1 MKRYIYI
8 VAAIAL
14 LVACAKKEPPVFT
27 VGEHDNEIVLRTQ
40 VGELD
45 KDVQTK
51 ATDAVHNKHLA
62 FKKNTKIN
70 MCVEGRWVGHDPV
83 DLVKYTSALTVAETG
98 DSKHNGLSSWAP
110 KLFWDDFGTAD
121 PANATDGRTA
131 GLTVYGAAVDGL
143 AAWPEGY
150 DCQSSDF
157 WTSMSWTLDKDQS
170 GGWDSKDLLTS
181 NNIKSDI
188 DGTYKF
194 DKRNSADASNLL
206 IFTHAMAKV
215 TVKLTAGNG
224 FPGSET
230 ALENAQFES
239 APSVALL
246 GFFSSGTYNIKTKT
260 PGLQTSKG
268 DITPKLIAGGASSH
282 TASFDALVFPGN
294 SFANDAKVLKINADG
309 NVYYVTAEKINL
321 ANTAEGDIFEQ
332 GKNYVF
338 NIVVNKTE
346 VVVEATVKDWDDPIE
361 AQEEAPLIG
370 INTDFGTSG
379 TAFTGA
385 FDLYRSTNKNNG
397 YDENNTVDG
406 VNPASTYSYSESG
419 WSNDPLIYWPNHHTH
434 YFFRG
439 VYPAGTTVK
448 FADPDYDY
456 VDVNNVKFEEGTHP
470 SDLMIAMPLTGNATC
485 THGNVVADNGICA
498 TTGKIILNFS
508 HAMSKLEVRLKSS
521 DPSDANYVDLSDI
534 HTKVE
539 IVGGYNKGR
548 IAIVSGIHLDYV
560 DAEKGEYQLNDAAV
574 ESGFQRTTLDA
585 VVPQVLSD
593 DVYFKITVYN
603 RDNTTTDI
611 YTKQVNTIKD
621 SEGSIIKEWKP
632 GDHYIYSLKIT
643 RSEIYV
649 TATLTDWKRVDS
661 SEDIWM

>member
-1 MKRYIYI
+1 MRRFLYI
-8 VAAIAL
+8 VAAIAMV
-14 LVACAKKEPPVFT
+14 VACAEKEPPVYT
-27 VGEHDNEIVLRTQ
+27 VGEHDNEIVLRSQ
-40 VGELD
+40 VGEPD

-51 ATDAVHNKHLA
+51 ANDAEHSKHQA
-62 FKKNTKIN
+62 FKENT
-70 MCVEGRWVGHDPV
+70 MLRM
-83 DLVKYTSALTVAETG
+83 LVKGIWTGHSPEEVVKFTSAQTVAKTG
-98 DSKHNGLSSWAP
+98 ESKHNGLTGWSP

-121 PANATDGRTA
+121 PANATGRA
-131 GLTVYGAAVDGL
+131 EGLTIFGAAVDGL
-143 AAWPEGY
+143 AKGPSVDKWEAMG
-150 DCQSSDF
+150 
-157 WTSMSWTLDKDQS
+157 WTLDLDQS
-170 GGWDSKDLLTS
+170 GGWETGDLLSS
-181 NNIKSDI
+181 NNVTSGI

-194 DKRNSADASNLL
+194 DDRNSAAASNLL
-206 IFTHAMAKV
+206 IFTHAMTKV
-215 TVKLTAGNG
+215 TVRLTAADG
-224 FPGSET
+224 FPGYENGT
-230 ALENAQFES
+230 ENAKFE
-239 APSVALL
+239 ATPSVTLT
-246 GFFSSGTYNIKTKT
+246 GFYNSGTYNIKTKNPQPQT
-260 PGLQTSKG
+260 PAV
-268 DITPKLIAGGASSH
+268 DITPKLIDGGAGEH
-282 TASFDALVFPGN
+282 TAVYDALVFPGK
-294 SFANDAKVLKINADG
+294 SFNISDKVLKINADG
-309 NVYYVTAEKINL
+309 NVYYVTAAKIND
-321 ANTAEGDIFEQ
+321 AIAGDDKSFRD

-338 NIVVNKTE
+338 NILVKKTE
-346 VVVEATVKDWDDPIE
+346 VVVEATVKDWDEPIL
-361 AQEEAPLIG
+361 AQEETPVIE
-370 INTDFGTSG
+370 IDTDFGTAG
-379 TAFTGA
+379 IAFTGA
-385 FDLYRSTNKNNG
+385 FDLYRSTVKNKG
-397 YDENNTVDG
+397 YDENSTTEG
-406 VNPASTYSYSESG
+406 VNLASKYTYSPETG
-419 WSNDPLIYWPNHHTH
+419 WSNSPAIYWPNHQTH

-439 VYPAGTTVK
+439 VYPSGTQVK

>member
-1 MKRYIYI
+1 MRRYIYI
-8 VAAIAL
+8 VAAIAMV
-14 LVACAKKEPPVFT
+14 VACAEKEPPVYT
-27 VGEHDNEIVLRTQ
+27 VGEHDNEIVLRSQ
-40 VGELD
+40 VGEPD

-51 ATDAVHNKHLA
+51 ANDVEHSKHQA
-62 FKKNTKIN
+62 FKENTTLR
-70 MCVEGRWVGHDPV
+70 MLVEGKWTGHSPEEV
-83 DLVKYTSALTVAETG
+83 VKSTSAQTVAETG
-98 DSKHNGLSSWAP
+98 ESKHNGLTGWSP

-121 PANATDGRTA
+121 PANSATGRA
-131 GLTVYGAAVDGL
+131 QGLTIYGSAVDGL
-143 AAWPEGY
+143 AVGPTVDNWEA
-150 DCQSSDF
+150 
-157 WTSMSWTLDKDQS
+157 MSWTLDTDQS
-170 GGWDSKDLLTS
+170 DGWASEDLLSS
-181 NNIKSDI
+181 NNITSGE
-188 DGTYKF
+188 DGTLKF
-194 DKRNSADASNLL
+194 EQRNSVEASNLL

-215 TVKLTAGNG
+215 TVRLTAADG
-224 FPGSET
+224 FPGYET
-230 ALENAQFES
+230 GLDNAKFE
-239 APSVALL
+239 ATPLVTLV
-246 GFFSSGTYNIKTKT
+246 GFYNSGTYNIKTKT
-260 PGLQTSKG
+260 PTPQNPSVE
-268 DITPKLIAGGASSH
+268 ITPQKIEGGAENH
-282 TASFDALVFPGN
+282 IAVYDALVFPGN
-294 SFANDAKVLKINADG
+294 SFRDSDKVLEINADG
-309 NVYYVTAEKINL
+309 NVYNVTAAKINV
-321 ANTAEGDIFEQ
+321 AIAGDDNRFMD

-338 NIVVNKTE
+338 NILVKKTE
-346 VVVEATVKDWDDPIE
+346 VVVEATVKDWDEPIQ
-361 AQEEAPLIG
+361 AQEEAPVID
-370 INTDFGTSG
+370 IDTDFGTAG
-379 TAFTGA
+379 TAFSGA
-385 FDLYRSTNKNNG
+385 FDLYRSTVKNKG
-397 YDENNTVDG
+397 YDENNTTDG
-406 VNPASTYSYSESG
+406 VNCASTYTYSPETG
-419 WSNDPLIYWPNHHTH
+419 WSNSPAIYWPNHQTH

-439 VYPAGTTVK
+439 VYPSGTQVK